1 MRKFALLEV
10 DLTGYETI
18 ILNKDY
24 ESQIARITLNRPE
37 RLNAISHQM
46 GLELVEAIEDI
57 STDDGVRVVVLTG
70 AGRGFCSGADTGG
83 MRGGRE
89 QGPHSGERDA
99 EEIRRGFRTPQRMIL
114 GLQRMEKPT
123 IAMVN
128 GVAVGA
134 GFDLACACDI
144 RIGSPAARFMVA
156 FVRIGLFPGYGGT
169 WLYVRALGSVA
180 KAAELLFTGEFF
192 EAEEARQYGLLNHLV
207 SAEELESFTMSM
219 AKKISY
225 GPPIAIRLA
234 KLLLYKGLE
243 FDLETS
249 MQMAA
254 AAETITLTSQD
265 HKEGLT
271 AFREKRAPRYRG
283 H

>member
-1 MRKFALLEV
+1 M
-10 DLTGYETI
+10 
-18 ILNKDY
+18 
-24 ESQIARITLNRPE
+24 
-37 RLNAISHQM
+37 
-46 GLELVEAIEDI
+46 
-57 STDDGVRVVVLTG
+57 
-70 AGRGFCSGADTGG
+70 
-83 MRGGRE
+83 
-89 QGPHSGERDA
+89 QG
-99 EEIRRGFRTPQRMIL
+99 
-114 GLQRMEKPT
+114 
-123 IAMVN
+123 
-128 GVAVGA
+128 
-134 GFDLACACDI
+134 
-144 RIGSPAARFMVA
+144 GSPTARFMVA

-169 WLYVRALGSVA
+169 WLYARALGSVA